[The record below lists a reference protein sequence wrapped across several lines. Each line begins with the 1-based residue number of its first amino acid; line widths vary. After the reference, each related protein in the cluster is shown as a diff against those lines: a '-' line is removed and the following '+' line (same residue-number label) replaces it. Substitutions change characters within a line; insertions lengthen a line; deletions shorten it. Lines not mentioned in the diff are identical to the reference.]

1 MSNLVIGVE
10 GEVASGK
17 TSACRELTKIIDN
30 CIFIDGGAI
39 YRGIILAIKKAG
51 ISLENINLSNFD
63 AIQVMNKLKVEFKIE
78 NNETTIYID
87 GKKIEREEIETESN
101 SISVTSIASK
111 TNNSSIYIFAKK
123 VIEMYKVKY
132 NVVVSA
138 RGLVDLYPDM
148 DYHIYITASL
158 KERVKRRYNEYKGKY
173 TIEEIEKNII
183 KRDETHKL
191 AGFNKKCDKTIEVD
205 ITDCKNAK
213 ESAEKILQKMEKKAN
228 GTIRK

>member
-183 KRDETHKL
+183 KRDEIHKL

>member
-63 AIQVMNKLKVEFKIE
+63 AIQVMNKLKVEFIIE

-123 VIEMYKVKY
+123 VIEMYKAKY

-213 ESAEKILQKMEKKAN
+213 ESAEKILQKMELSCWA
-228 GTIRK
+228 

>member
-39 YRGIILAIKKAG
+39 YRGIILAIKKVG

-63 AIQVMNKLKVEFKIE
+63 AIQVMKKLNVEFKIE

-87 GKKIEREEIETESN
+87 GNKIEREEIETESN

-111 TNNSSIYIFAKK
+111 TDNSSIYIFAKK
-123 VIEMYKVKY
+123 VIEMYKTKY

-158 KERVKRRYNEYKGKY
+158 KERVKRRYNEYQGKY
-173 TIEEIEKNII
+173 SIEEIEKNII
-183 KRDETHKL
+183 KRDKTHKL

-213 ESAEKILQKMEKKAN
+213 DSAEKILQKMEIKAN
-228 GTIRK
+228 GTICK

>member
-1 MSNLVIGVE
+1 
-10 GEVASGK
+10 
-17 TSACRELTKIIDN
+17 
-30 CIFIDGGAI
+30 
-39 YRGIILAIKKAG
+39 
-51 ISLENINLSNFD
+51 
-63 AIQVMNKLKVEFKIE
+63 
-78 NNETTIYID
+78 
-87 GKKIEREEIETESN
+87 
-101 SISVTSIASK
+101 
-111 TNNSSIYIFAKK
+111 
-123 VIEMYKVKY
+123 MYKAKY

-148 DYHIYITASL
+148 DYHMYITASL

>member
-63 AIQVMNKLKVEFKIE
+63 AIQVMNKLKVEFIIE

-123 VIEMYKVKY
+123 VIEMYKAKY

>member
-63 AIQVMNKLKVEFKIE
+63 AIQVMNKLKVEFIIE

-123 VIEMYKVKY
+123 VIEMYKAKY
-132 NVVVSA
+132 NVVESA

>member
-1 MSNLVIGVE
+1 MSNIVIGVE

-51 ISLENINLSNFD
+51 ISLEDINLSNFD

-111 TNNSSIYIFAKK
+111 TDNSSIYIFAKK
-123 VIEMYKVKY
+123 VIEMYKAKY

-173 TIEEIEKNII
+173 NIEEIEKNII

-213 ESAEKILQKMEKKAN
+213 ESAEKILQKMENKAN
-228 GTIRK
+228 GTICK

>member
-183 KRDETHKL
+183 KRDKIHKL

>member
-111 TNNSSIYIFAKK
+111 TDNSSIYIFAKK
-123 VIEMYKVKY
+123 VIEMYKAKY

>member
-123 VIEMYKVKY
+123 VIEMYKAKY

>member
-87 GKKIEREEIETESN
+87 GKKIGREEIETESN

-111 TNNSSIYIFAKK
+111 TDNSSIYIFAKK
-123 VIEMYKVKY
+123 VIEMYKAKY